1 MSLFEKLGRETLGR
15 IDALQ
20 RKKQILA
27 VHHQK
32 DGTCLI
38 LKDASKTLLEGLTED
53 ESRRIVGYLGFYGGG
68 EHGLDTPAFAI
79 KPDGYDKKNAKA

>member
-1 MSLFEKLGRETLGR
+1 MTLFEKLGRDTIAR

-27 VHHQK
+27 VHHQP
-32 DGTCLI
+32 DGTCLV
-38 LKDASKTLLEGLTED
+38 LKDCSKLLLEGLSGD
-53 ESRRIVGYLGFYGGG
+53 ESRKIVGYLGFYGRG

-79 KPDGYDKKNAKA
+79 KPDDYPDRISA